1 MFELPGPDLKPALIT
16 LVRFMRARIHGA
28 HNRTDSYNLNC
39 QLGSAKVVRPG
50 GRRETGPDFQDL
62 AVAQV
67 AVAVCA
73 SDLT

>member
-1 MFELPGPDLKPALIT
+1 MVRTIALIPS
-16 LVRFMRARIHGA
+16 
-28 HNRTDSYNLNC
+28 RTLNC
-39 QLGSAKVVRPG
+39 QLGSAKVVSLRPG

-62 AVAQV
+62 GVAQV